1 MKVKKFQGNTIAD
14 AMRLVGKEMGPEAL
28 ILSTDKKHRRTN
40 TNDGYEEYF
49 EITAMPGN
57 DQEND
62 ALEIPTDTNLSADAI
77 KTLKSEL
84 MSIKEMMFILD
95 RSRMLTDAFRLVPG
109 AINIF
114 GRLIRSGINEYYARR
129 FMEKS
134 GIFAK
139 NKNFSPQDVRKQ
151 VLKEILKEIEV
162 SDPFDT
168 DQQVIAAFIGSTG
181 VGKTT
186 TVAKIAANEFL
197 LKKKRVGFISIDNYR
212 IAALDQ
218 LKTYASILGIPCLPA
233 FNQKELAF
241 ALNRMK
247 DKDVVLIDTAGQ
259 SHYDY
264 DRIQEMQELIGNRPI
279 TKHLLISS
287 GIHESEMA
295 RVAKNFKKLDYTTY
309 IFTKTDETR
318 QRGVIINQLMAQK
331 MPVSFVTTG
340 QRVPEDIM
348 TPTKMDILRL
358 LF

>member
-1 MKVKKFQGNTIAD
+1 MKVKKFQGNAIAD
-14 AMRLVGKEMGPEAL
+14 VMKLIGKEMGPEAL
-28 ILSTDKKHRRTN
+28 ILSTEKKHRRTN
-40 TNDGYEEYF
+40 NNGYEEYF
-49 EITAMPGN
+49 EITAMPGV
-57 DQEND
+57 DQEHDIIDNS
-62 ALEIPTDTNLSADAI
+62 TDTDLSADAI
-77 KTLKSEL
+77 KTLRSEL

-95 RSRMLTDAFRLVPG
+95 RSRMLTDAFRSVPG

-114 GRLIRSGINEYYARR
+114 GRLIRSGINEYHARQ
-129 FMEKS
+129 FLEKS
-134 GIFAK
+134 GVFAT
-139 NKNFSPQDVRKQ
+139 NHFSQQEVRKQ
-151 VLKEILKEIEV
+151 VLKEILKEIDV
-162 SDPFDT
+162 FDPFDT
-168 DQQVIAAFIGSTG
+168 PQQVIAAFIGSTG

-197 LKKKRVGFISIDNYR
+197 IKKRKVGFISIDNYR

-264 DRIQEMQELIGNRPI
+264 DRIQEMQKLIGSRPI

-287 GIHESEMA
+287 SIHESEMA
-295 RVAKNFKKLDYTTY
+295 RVAKNFKKLDYSTY

-331 MPVSFVTTG
+331 MPVSFITTG

>member
-1 MKVKKFQGNTIAD
+1 MKVKKFQGTTIAD
-14 AMRLVGKEMGPEAL
+14 TMRLVGKEMGPEAL
-28 ILSTDKKHRRTN
+28 ILSTEKKHRL
-40 TNDGYEEYF
+40 NDENDYQEYF
-49 EITAMPGN
+49 EISAMAGP
-57 DQEND
+57 DQENEV
-62 ALEIPTDTNLSADAI
+62 LETTSNTNLSKDTI
-77 KTLKSEL
+77 KTLRSEL

-95 RSRMLTDAFRLVPG
+95 RSRMLTDSFRSVPG

-114 GRLIRSGINEYYARR
+114 GRLIRSGINEFNARR
-129 FMEKS
+129 FLENS
-134 GIFAK
+134 GIF
-139 NKNFSPQDVRKQ
+139 NDEVIFSPKDVRKQ

-162 SDPFDT
+162 CDPFDT

-197 LKKKRVGFISIDNYR
+197 LKKKSVGFISIDNYR

-247 DKDVVLIDTAGQ
+247 DKDIILIDTAGQ

-264 DRIQEMQELIGNRPI
+264 DRIHEMQELIGNRPI
-279 TKHLLISS
+279 TKHLLISA
-287 GIHESEMA
+287 GIHESEIT
-295 RVAKNFKKLDYTTY
+295 RVAKNFKKLDYSTY

-318 QRGVIINQLMAQK
+318 QRGVIINQLIAQK
-331 MPVSFVTTG
+331 MPISFITTG

-348 TPTKMDILRL
+348 TPTKMDVLRL

>member
-14 AMRLVGKEMGPEAL
+14 TMRLVGKEMGPEAL
-28 ILSTDKKHRRTN
+28 ILSTEKKHRI
-40 TNDGYEEYF
+40 TNDNGYDEYF
-49 EITAMPGN
+49 EITAMHGPDQDN
-57 DQEND
+57 DVPEESN
-62 ALEIPTDTNLSADAI
+62 ETHFSRDAI
-77 KTLKSEL
+77 NTLRSEL

-95 RSRMLTDAFRLVPG
+95 RSRMLTESFRSVPG

-114 GRLIRSGINEYYARR
+114 GRLVRSGINEYYARR
-129 FMEKS
+129 FLEKS
-134 GIFAK
+134 GIFEK
-139 NKNFSPQDVRKQ
+139 NDFSQQDVRKQ
-151 VLKEILKEIEV
+151 VLKEILKEIDV
-162 SDPFDT
+162 CDPFDT
-168 DQQVIAAFIGSTG
+168 KQQVIAAFIGSTG

-241 ALNRMK
+241 ALNRMQ
-247 DKDVVLIDTAGQ
+247 DKDVILIDTAGQ

-264 DRIQEMQELIGNRPI
+264 DRIHELQALIGTRPI
-279 TKHLLISS
+279 TKHLLISA
-287 GIHESEMA
+287 GIHESEMT
-295 RVAKNFKKLDYTTY
+295 RVAKNFKKLDYSTY

-318 QRGVIINQLMAQK
+318 QRGVIINQLIAQK
-331 MPVSFVTTG
+331 MPISFVTTG

-348 TPTKMDILRL
+348 TPTKMDVLRL
-358 LF
+358 VF

>member
-1 MKVKKFQGNTIAD
+1 MKVNKYQGNTIAD
-14 AMRLVGKEMGPEAL
+14 TMRLVGKEMGPDAL
-28 ILSTDKKHRRTN
+28 ILSTEKKHRMTD
-40 TNDGYEEYF
+40 NDGLVEYF
-49 EITAMPGN
+49 EISAMSN
-57 DQEND
+57 AEQEN
-62 ALEIPTDTNLSADAI
+62 NLIDNQAESDLSPDAI

-84 MSIKEMMFILD
+84 MSIKEMMVLMD
-95 RSRMLTDAFRLVPG
+95 RSRMLSDAFRSTPA
-109 AINIF
+109 AISLF
-114 GRLIRSGINEYYARR
+114 GRLVRCGINEYHVRR
-129 FMEKS
+129 FMENS
-134 GIFAK
+134 GIFQQESNIEPKEIRK
-139 NKNFSPQDVRKQ
+139 N

-162 SDPFDT
+162 CDPFET

-197 LKKKRVGFISIDNYR
+197 VNKKSVGFISIDNYR

-247 DKDVVLIDTAGQ
+247 DKDVILIDTAGQ

-264 DRIQEMQELIGNRPI
+264 DRIQELQELLGNRPI
-279 TKHLLISS
+279 TKHLLINA
-287 GIHESEMA
+287 GIHETEMT
-295 RVAKNFKKLDYTTY
+295 RVAKNFQKLDYSTY

-318 QRGVIINQLMAQK
+318 QRGVIINQLIVQK
-331 MPVSFVTTG
+331 MPISFITTG
-340 QRVPEDIM
+340 QRVPEDII
-348 TPTKMDILRL
+348 TPSKMDVLRL

>member
-1 MKVKKFQGNTIAD
+1 MKVKKFQGSTIAD

-28 ILSTDKKHRRTN
+28 ILSTEKKHRL
-40 TNDGYEEYF
+40 NDENGYQEYF
-49 EITAMPGN
+49 EITAMPGP

-62 ALEIPTDTNLSADAI
+62 LMETSEDNELSEDAI
-77 KTLKSEL
+77 KTLRSEL

-95 RSRMLTDAFRLVPG
+95 RSRMLTDSFRLVPG

-114 GRLIRSGINEYYARR
+114 GRLIRSGINELNARR
-129 FMEKS
+129 FLENS
-134 GIFAK
+134 GIF
-139 NKNFSPQDVRKQ
+139 NDEVILSPKDVRKQ

-162 SDPFDT
+162 CDPFDT

-241 ALNRMK
+241 ALKRMS
-247 DKDVVLIDTAGQ
+247 DKDIILIDTAGQ
-259 SHYDY
+259 SHYDFE
-264 DRIQEMQELIGNRPI
+264 RIQEMQELIGTRPI

-287 GIHESEMA
+287 GINESEIT
-295 RVAKNFKKLDYTTY
+295 RVAKNFKKLNYSTY

-318 QRGVIINQLMAQK
+318 QRGVIINQLVAQK
-331 MPVSFVTTG
+331 MPISFITTG
-340 QRVPEDIM
+340 QRVPEDII
-348 TPTKMDILRL
+348 TPTKMDVLRL